1 MVVNEYPTFQQAH
14 FTMMFRTVEVYLS
27 NVVRW
32 HDDVTRS
39 TMDRLSGVGAVV
51 QVIRLERLQL
61 KIQLTLMT

>member
-1 MVVNEYPTFQQAH
+1 MNTQYTH

-27 NVVRW
+27 NVVGR
-32 HDDVTRS
+32 HDDVTRG

-61 KIQLTLMT
+61 KIYLTLMT